1 MIFSASKEGNR
12 ASEGNAKEEKL
23 SISEAKEGNDTKDGN
38 PNTNEVNDAND
49 TKDGIPNASEAND
62 AKEGNLN
69 TSEANDLTTDFS
81 EDRQRTPC
89 EVQVGPEQDLSEL
102 DKKISEQFSE
112 NSRNS
117 GTLDGNATNVKDSV
131 VDSSEHVSGDV
142 GQENVNSE
150 KMENRGPRLAP
161 LGSLGG
167 PRKPLPPLQKLAPL
181 GSMDRQGSLGSLDKP
196 TLGSLD
202 KQRSLESPKTLDKAP
217 LGSLKKE
224 GGRQSS
230 LESLGWKGGR
240 EEGRRGSSAS
250 SLLSNSSLGKR
261 GSFLKAKKEEDED
274 EDEDDE
280 DEEEVGNGG
289 RVRGI
294 LKGSPLKDATDP
306 REGSR

>member
-1 MIFSASKEGNR
+1 MNR
-12 ASEGNAKEEKL
+12 ASEGN
-23 SISEAKEGNDTKDGN
+23 
-38 PNTNEVNDAND
+38 
-49 TKDGIPNASEAND
+49 

-69 TSEANDLTTDFS
+69 TSEAKECLNTSEADLTTEFS

-89 EVQVGPEQDLSEL
+89 EAQIGPEQDISQTEL
-102 DKKISEQFSE
+102 HKKISEHSE
-112 NSRNS
+112 NSRDS
-117 GTLDGNATNVKDSV
+117 GTLDGNAIHEKDSV
-131 VDSSEHVSGDV
+131 VNKDVDGNISDNV

-150 KMENRGPRLAP
+150 RMENRGPRLAP

-217 LGSLKKE
+217 LGSLEKE

-294 LKGSPLKDATDP
+294 LKGSPLKEATDP